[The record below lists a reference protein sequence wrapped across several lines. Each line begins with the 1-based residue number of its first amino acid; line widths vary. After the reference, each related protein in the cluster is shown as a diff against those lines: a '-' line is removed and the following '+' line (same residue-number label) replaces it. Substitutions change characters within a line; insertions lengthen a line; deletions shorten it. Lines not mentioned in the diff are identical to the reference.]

1 MWGVFGV
8 WEDVR
13 DVAVMGGTALCI
25 IGKQS
30 NTEQYPQLCFL
41 LLILKLG
48 VIL

>member
-25 IGKQS
+25 TGKQS
-30 NTEQYPQLCFL
+30 TTKQYPQLYFL